1 MNDQRLNNL
10 AILSVRRFR
19 GKLLVSEFV
28 DLTTG
33 EILDPQTVE
42 RMGLKSI
49 RPDARIRRE
58 EKLKSLRKEVRPF
71 AIFLLRFRNKLGGFL
86 IDLDQLI
93 RWYAKLEG
101 KEPKHVRRHL
111 PRLVDAGILDFDHK
125 LNPDFMWFNTELGK
139 ADVRGEVFTAHRI
152 FDDLMLRK
160 RDAGSEESCSSNSA
174 RLVA

>member
-1 MNDQRLNNL
+1 MSDQRLNNL

-19 GKLLVSEFV
+19 GKLLISEFV

-33 EILDPQTVE
+33 EILDPRTVE
-42 RMGLKSI
+42 RMDLKSI
-49 RPDARIRRE
+49 RPEARIRRE
-58 EKLKSLRKEVRPF
+58 EKLNSLRKEVRPF
-71 AIFLLRFRNKLGGFL
+71 AVFLLRFRNKLGGFL
-86 IDLDQLI
+86 VDLDQLI

-111 PRLVDAGILDFDHK
+111 PRLVDAGVLDFDHK
-125 LNPDFMWFNTELGK
+125 PNPDFMWFNTELGK

-160 RDAGSEESCSSNSA
+160 KDTGSEASRMGDRA
-174 RLVA
+174 KLAA